1 MSLPEPAIDSGLDW
15 AARMMRL
22 LQFCDSAF
30 PVGTFSFS
38 NGLETAASTGR
49 VHDAATLEAFARVAL
64 RQSAY
69 SDGIVALHA
78 HRAAL
83 NNDYAA
89 ICEADRQLMLG
100 KANAES
106 RLMLQRMGKKMAE
119 LCNEIFAD
127 ALTVRWT
134 EDIESGKVPGSY
146 PVAQALAF
154 ACAGLS
160 EEALFCAQRYGL
172 LSMLLGAA
180 LRCVR
185 VSHYDTQH
193 ILGRLGEESGATYRE
208 ISALGYED
216 IHVFTPQMDL
226 WASLHEKGLMRMFM
240 N

>member
-1 MSLPEPAIDSGLDW
+1 MSLPKPAVDSGPDR

-38 NGLETAASTGR
+38 NGLETAALTGE
-49 VHDAATLEAFARVAL
+49 VHDAETLEAFARVAL
-64 RQSAY
+64 RQAAY

-83 NNDYAA
+83 ADDYGA

-119 LCNEIFAD
+119 LCNGIFGD
-127 ALTVRWT
+127 ALTVRWMG
-134 EDIESGKVPGSY
+134 DIEAGDVPGSY

-193 ILGRLGEESGATYRE
+193 ILGRLGGETGAAYRE
-208 ISALGYED
+208 IYALGYED
-216 IHVFTPQMDL
+216 IHVFAPQMDL
-226 WASLHEKGLMRMFM
+226 WASLHEKGMMRMFM